1 MQKMLTRK
9 TKGGLIYP
17 VNENKVGISLQEIF
31 YDKKLNAKYL
41 FIKIFIE
48 NVRYTTDEIWF
59 ILMVSMNFSK
69 SFNKLIFEQYLCFR
83 LAVFIHPELTCT
95 ICLFNVSQ
103 KLFRRKHFGLI
114 NVRSRYYYITLVLQ
128 NIYRRANV
136 LCMFHPAFRRTVP
149 YFSPLSRIV
158 VCVPQHV
165 PHFEHWHNQLLF

>member
-59 ILMVSMNFSK
+59 ILMVSINFSK

-95 ICLFNVSQ
+95 ICLFNVS
-103 KLFRRKHFGLI
+103 
-114 NVRSRYYYITLVLQ
+114 
-128 NIYRRANV
+128 
-136 LCMFHPAFRRTVP
+136 
-149 YFSPLSRIV
+149 
-158 VCVPQHV
+158 
-165 PHFEHWHNQLLF
+165 